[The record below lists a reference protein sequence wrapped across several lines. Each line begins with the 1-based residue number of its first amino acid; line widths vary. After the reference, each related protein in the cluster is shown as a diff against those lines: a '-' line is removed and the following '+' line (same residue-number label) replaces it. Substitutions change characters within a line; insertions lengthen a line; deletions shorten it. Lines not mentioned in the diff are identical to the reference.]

1 MRAYCC
7 HTYRMIRR
15 LSILVLAGAALVAGC
30 GQDMGNGTAG
40 VGTGG
45 TGGGTGI
52 TLYLLAAGARDVN
65 PVGVNIT
72 GHVLADTA
80 ADGYLVNATVFLDR
94 NSNYQLDTGEPSTT
108 TDTAGAYRLALDP
121 ADVGAYPL
129 VALAV
134 KGQTIDQNTGQ
145 PVGSSYVL
153 SLSKENVSGRGGNFI
168 RSIPEAFAEPG
179 SR

>member
-1 MRAYCC
+1 MSTYYC
-7 HTYRMIRR
+7 HTYSMIRR
-15 LSILVLAGAALVAGC
+15 LSILVLAGAALVTGC
-30 GQDMGNGTAG
+30 GQGIGGNDTAG

-45 TGGGTGI
+45 TGGGI
-52 TLYLLAAGARDVN
+52 TLYLTAASTTDAN
-65 PVGVNIT
+65 PAGVIIT
-72 GHVLADTA
+72 GHVLANTA

-94 NSNYQLDTGEPSTT
+94 NRNYQRDAGEPSTA
-108 TDTAGAYRLALDP
+108 TDAAGAYRLALDP

-145 PVGSSYVL
+145 PVGNSYVL
-153 SLSKENVSGRGGNFI
+153 SLSKENVSARGGNFI